1 MIAQSLFAIMLSGN
15 VLVTVADETPRF
27 DIETSCRR
35 SAEQLQGRMA
45 GTSSLS
51 VQERA
56 ARCVKTEEDARAR
69 LVTVWSRFPPDER
82 TTCIG
87 ASSSGGTASYVELLV
102 CLGMKE
108 EVRKLRQSN
117 PGGGIPPP
125 R

>member
-1 MIAQSLFAIMLSGN
+1 MIVQSLFAIALGGS
-15 VLVTVADETPRF
+15 VIVTVSDQAPRY
-27 DIETSCRR
+27 DVEASCRR

-45 GTSSLS
+45 GNSNLS

-56 ARCVKTEEDARAR
+56 ARCVKTEEDARAK
-69 LVTVWSRFPPDER
+69 LVTVWSQFPPDER

-108 EVRKLRQSN
+108 EVRKLRKSN
-117 PGGGIPPP
+117 PGGAVPK
-125 R
+125 